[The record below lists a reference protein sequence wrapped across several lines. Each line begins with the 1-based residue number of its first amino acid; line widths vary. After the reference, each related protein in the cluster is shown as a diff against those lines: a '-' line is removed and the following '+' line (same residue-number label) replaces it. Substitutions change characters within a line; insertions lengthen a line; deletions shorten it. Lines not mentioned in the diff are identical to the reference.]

1 MNNSE
6 SGKKFLK
13 IFIIYFIILSAF
25 VFVRIASNFGLFNFD
40 NDIIAD
46 LVSTGII
53 QIGILFLLPLILYIC
68 FFKTSPKKV
77 FKDFGYK
84 KLSAKAILICF
95 GLGILA
101 YILNVF
107 VSNFFAIILNYIGYN
122 PQYSYSASSGYD
134 TFPKFLYAVLSVAIL
149 PAICEEFV
157 HRGLILRGT
166 SGTIGYKKAIIISS
180 ILFGLMHLNIS
191 QFFYATVLGIL
202 MGFVASI
209 TKSIWPATIIHFCNN
224 FVNVFLSYAESTNL
238 LGFSFTSFLNNVAG
252 YSVILFFILSICI
265 ITLVLMGVFYLIKKL
280 FMATEA
286 KSYSKKFENIENTI
300 RDAGG
305 ENMTDSEVV
314 MAFEKYIFPNL
325 KSPTNIYDL
334 YINDNKHY
342 GSLELKYKISFIS
355 CLVLAGL
362 ITVFTFIW
370 GVI

>member
-1 MNNSE
+1 MNSSENS
-6 SGKKFLK
+6 KKFLK

-40 NDIIAD
+40 NEIVAD

-68 FFKTSPKKV
+68 FFKKTPKQT
-77 FKDFGYK
+77 FTDFGYK
-84 KLSAKAILICF
+84 KLSAKAVLICF

-107 VSNFFAIILNYIGYN
+107 VSNFFSIVLNYIGYN
-122 PQYSYSASSGYD
+122 PQYLSSGSGYD
-134 TFPKFLYAVLSVAIL
+134 TLPKFLYGVVSVAVM

-166 SGTIGYKKAIIISS
+166 SGVVGYKKAIIISS

-191 QFFYATVLGIL
+191 QFFYATVLGVL
-202 MGFVASI
+202 MGFVAA
-209 TKSIWPATIIHFCNN
+209 TTRSIWPATIIHFCNN
-224 FVNVFLSYAESTNL
+224 FINVFLSYAESANL
-238 LGFSFTSFLNNVAG
+238 LGFSFTSFLNNVAN

-265 ITLVLMGVFYLIKKL
+265 ITLVLMGIFYLIKKL

-286 KSYSKKFENIENTI
+286 KSYNKKFEEIENKI
-300 RDAGG
+300 REVGG
-305 ENMTDSEVV
+305 DNMTNAEIV
-314 MAFEKYIFPNL
+314 MAFEKFVFPNL
-325 KSPTNIYDL
+325 KSPTSVYDL

-342 GSLELKYKISFIS
+342 GSLELKYKIPLIS
-355 CLVLAGL
+355 CFVLAGL
-362 ITVFTFIW
+362 ITIFTFVW